1 MTPDS
6 ATSLLRD
13 MLRVYDHRFLD
24 LDGAAR
30 RGMVAGTRL
39 MLADGG
45 LADAADRAAL
55 PAAYRMRAFCIRHD
69 LQEELERLVRDEVDG
84 VEVGTVVVGGR
95 VYAVYPYLRGV
106 PRQDADV
113 TAEIG
118 LDHRLDAVGWQG
130 GARLRV
136 RGHAAVQRVQ
146 ARETKVALILRERRS
161 GVEHHFPA
169 EPGEDGFTAYA
180 DVAVAGPGRW
190 DAYVAAEAL
199 GIRRE
204 ERLGGVRGPKLKTDP
219 QQRLL
224 DPATEATAYFT
235 KGGHLAVLVRDAA
248 RRRPSLRARLR
259 RRLTRS

>member
-13 MLRVYDHRFLD
+13 LLRLYDHRFLD
-24 LDGAAR
+24 LDAAAR
-30 RGMVAGTRL
+30 RGMAAGTRR

-45 LADAADRAAL
+45 LADAADRSAL
-55 PAAYRMRAFCIRHD
+55 PAAYRMRAFCIRNG
-69 LQEELERLVRDEVDG
+69 LQDELERLVRDEVEG

-113 TAEIG
+113 TDEIG

-130 GARLRV
+130 GGRLRV

-169 EPGEDGFTAYA
+169 ESDEAGFTACV
-180 DVAVAGPGRW
+180 DVTDAGPGRW
-190 DAYVAAEAL
+190 DVFVAAEAL

-204 ERLGGVRGPKLKTDP
+204 ARCGTVRGPKVGTDP
-219 QQRLL
+219 QRRLL
-224 DPATEATAYFT
+224 GPATEATVYFT
-235 KGGHLAVLVRDAA
+235 RGDHLAIAVKSTPRRVPMHVRMLHRLI
-248 RRRPSLRARLR
+248 RR
-259 RRLTRS
+259 